1 MLRNKLIKLNEAS
14 LQSIHHTN
22 QNIRRVKNVTQTWS
36 TTSKPTVMI
45 KPASAKQLID
55 MNVGMKAIR
64 QSMKEDL
71 GQKQYDARMQSNREW
86 FEQYTAI
93 QVRS

>member
-1 MLRNKLIKLNEAS
+1 MLRKKLIKLNETS
-14 LQSIHHTN
+14 LQSIHHTHK
-22 QNIRRVKNVTQTWS
+22 NIRRVKNLTPTWS

-45 KPASAKQLID
+45 KPASAKQLVDI
-55 MNVGMKAIR
+55 NVGMKAIR

-71 GQKQYDARMQSNREW
+71 GQKQYDTRMQSNREW

>member
-14 LQSIHHTN
+14 LHSIHHTN
-22 QNIRRVKNVTQTWS
+22 TNIRRVKNIAQTWNA
-36 TTSKPTVMI
+36 TSKPTVMI
-45 KPASAKQLID
+45 KPASDKQLADITL
-55 MNVGMKAIR
+55 GMKAIR
-64 QSMKEDL
+64 ENMKKDL

-86 FEQYTAI
+86 FEQHTAI